1 MLLFTKPLGIGVLT
15 TAAKADLCPPEVMK
29 TAYTLMTTLNKA
41 ARDCM
46 VRYEVH
52 ACTDVTGFGFLG
64 HAYEMAQG
72 SGVQLEIDTSA
83 VDILPAALE
92 FAKMGLL
99 PEGMYRN
106 RHYAEAAVDP
116 GEVPLEVQDVLYD
129 PQTAGG
135 LLMAV
140 APGDADALYRDLQ
153 GAVPSA
159 QRVGVVRP
167 ETAGGLL
174 MAVAPGDADA
184 LYRDLQGAVPSA
196 QRVGVVRPETEG
208 GKRIIL
214 R

>member
-1 MLLFTKPLGIGVLT
+1 MPRLT
-15 TAAKADLCPPEVMK
+15 
-29 TAYTLMTTLNKA
+29 
-41 ARDCM
+41 
-46 VRYEVH
+46 
-52 ACTDVTGFGFLG
+52 
-64 HAYEMAQG
+64 
-72 SGVQLEIDTSA
+72 
-83 VDILPAALE
+83 
-92 FAKMGLL
+92 
-99 PEGMYRN
+99 
-106 RHYAEAAVDP
+106 VDP

-167 ETAGGLL
+167 ET
-174 MAVAPGDADA
+174 
-184 LYRDLQGAVPSA
+184 
-196 QRVGVVRPETEG
+196 EG